1 MKRWLFVGKSDKRD
15 LLLYLCSAL
24 SATGL
29 KVLLADGTENG
40 KYRYAL
46 GHSDSGL
53 AVTEFCGFDVLSGPL
68 TAAQTASL
76 KKPGGEFDTAYDY
89 ELYDL
94 ESLGGLGPE
103 WFAAADEIVWVTSY
117 DRYEVEASAQWF
129 RTLLHL
135 WPQLRGMTVRPVYI
149 RTVDCYLNSD
159 YILSFMDGLALN
171 WRDERIYIPWN
182 ELNLAIQLENEHA
195 GRLRLARLPRSY
207 KRALRQLL
215 HELAGWEP
223 TAVRQALRQA
233 ERRQA

>member
-24 SATGL
+24 AATGL

-46 GHSDSGL
+46 GGNDSRL
-53 AVTEFCGFDVLSGPL
+53 AVTEFCGFDVIAGPL
-68 TAAQTASL
+68 TAAQTSM
-76 KKPGGEFDTAYDY
+76 KKSDGKINNGYDY

-94 ESLGGLGPE
+94 ESLSGLGPE
-103 WFAAADEIVWVTSY
+103 WFTTADEVIWVTSY

-129 RTLLHL
+129 RNLLHL
-135 WPQLRGMTVRPVYI
+135 WPQLRGMTIRPVYI

-159 YILSFMDGLALN
+159 YIMSFMDGLALE
-171 WRDERIYIPWN
+171 WREEAIRIPWN
-182 ELNLAIQLENEHA
+182 ELNLAVQLENEHA
-195 GRLRLARLPRSY
+195 GRLRLTHLSRSY

-215 HELAGWEP
+215 HELAGWES
-223 TAVRQALRQA
+223 TVARKALRQA